1 MLSSA
6 WTKTPCCPPQR
17 FVLHAFVYIWR
28 RALLLIYS
36 GDVQASAVF
45 LMVLGL
51 CPTTLPLHHWKPDA
65 EFELPIVPKIAM
77 AQKRNI
83 ESQTLSTLT
92 VLPSTQR
99 EREHKQ
105 IRKERRSQLET
116 KHQPTCREA
125 RNFLFVCQRMS
136 LLQNKYQPKWKNH
149 PSASG
154 EVVHVCDFVCL
165 CVSLCVRWILPSPS
179 GRAFQS
185 GS

>member
-1 MLSSA
+1 M
-6 WTKTPCCPPQR
+6 CPPPDLQR
-17 FVLHAFVYIWR
+17 R
-28 RALLLIYS
+28 RS
-36 GDVQASAVF
+36 GICSVSHGAG
-45 LMVLGL
+45 M
-51 CPTTLPLHHWKPDA
+51 LPLHHGKPDA
-65 EFELPIVPKIAM
+65 EFELPIAPKIAM

-83 ESQTLSTLT
+83 KSQTLSRLA

-125 RNFLFVCQRMS
+125 RNFLFICQRIS

-149 PSASG
+149 PSASV
-154 EVVHVCDFVCL
+154 EVLHVCD

-179 GRAFQS
+179 GRVFQS